1 LFLGWGAVIQ
11 DHPSPGV
18 LPYTQKPALIF
29 PVYLD
34 DHCQAQELSQY
45 LLKWKK
51 SSTEEAHTL

>member
-1 LFLGWGAVIQ
+1 MGPQPPIQ

-51 SSTEEAHTL
+51 CSTVEAHTL